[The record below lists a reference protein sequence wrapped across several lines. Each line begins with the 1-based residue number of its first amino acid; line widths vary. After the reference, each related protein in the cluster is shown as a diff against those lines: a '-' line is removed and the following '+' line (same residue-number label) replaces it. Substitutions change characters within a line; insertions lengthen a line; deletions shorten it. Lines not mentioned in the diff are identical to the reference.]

1 MIASAMKGCPFGP
14 SAWVHAFQQPLRIS
28 DIVVRLRVISP
39 FVRDSKPGIRPGSMF
54 YVIGVQTEEN
64 TDKETGIRKW
74 MRNERTPNHITH
86 QLLRVTTDIKE
97 FELCIRNELTK
108 CPMRGN
114 PNSMT
119 MLEELLPQGEVRLD
133 VP

>member
-28 DIVVRLRVISP
+28 YMVVRLRGISP

-64 TDKETGIRKW
+64 TNKEMDEKRTHSEPYNSSALAGHHRHQRIRAW
-74 MRNERTPNHITH
+74 HPQRTDEMSHAWRP
-86 QLLRVTTDIKE
+86 
-97 FELCIRNELTK
+97 ELY
-108 CPMRGN
+108 GHA
-114 PNSMT
+114 
-119 MLEELLPQGEVRLD
+119 
-133 VP
+133 